1 MNDDLRE
8 LGRRAVA
15 CSAFRWLPGMRLLP
29 TEHEVGGRVV
39 TAAPAMVVAEEDVL
53 GFDPYPNLPAWSG
66 EAIQGDCTAVPDL
79 SDPATIGCVL
89 ALVRGAW
96 GEPAVHMIR
105 HPTWV
110 PDGRGGTE
118 RATWWAVTGGWRYVT
133 GPTEAAALVA
143 ALESAPWPAHPT

>member
-8 LGRRAVA
+8 LGRRAVV

-39 TAAPAMVVAEEDVL
+39 TGAPAMTVAEEDVL
-53 GFDPYPNLPAWSG
+53 GFDPYPHLPAWSG

-89 ALVRGAW
+89 ALVREAHAIYPDPS
-96 GEPAVHMIR
+96 PAYSV
-105 HPTWV
+105 PLFPGV
-110 PDGRGGTE
+110 GGSLPDGWRCRARG
-118 RATWWAVTGGWRYVT
+118 RDFD

-143 ALESAPWPAHPT
+143 ALESAP